1 VPTQTAPPWGPGAR
15 VLRIFVASGLLIFAP
30 AAISITCRRKSL
42 YRMTKLDLILLG
54 LLLLLMIIWIGL
66 IVYGVY
72 WVISGII

>member
-1 VPTQTAPPWGPGAR
+1 
-15 VLRIFVASGLLIFAP
+15 
-30 AAISITCRRKSL
+30 
-42 YRMTKLDLILLG
+42 MTKLDLILLG